1 MKNLIPTLISA
12 LFLAS
17 VFCSCNDSLEKTAQD
32 ELTEADILVNSP
44 EYEAYELV
52 LKTDRRMMR
61 KIFKNMSSS
70 QKELYF
76 ETLSTLPKASDINSF
91 DSICQ
96 ELTTIL
102 GIDFNERIERIRS
115 ANTDFLQDKN
125 IPFTEILKALQRKNV
140 NGGRSISSVE
150 DEMAYSKCVYA
161 CERMYDPSYC
171 QVRNEWEI
179 DFDDED
185 EEEKKKHDWSGYNW
199 WDDMDYRVCMADM
212 AYERDMCIDNC
223 TTSYL

>member
-17 VFCSCNDSLEKTAQD
+17 VFCSCNDSLEETAQD

-102 GIDFNERIERIRS
+102 GIDFNERMECIRS

-125 IPFTEILKALQRKNV
+125 IPFTEILKALQRKNA
-140 NGGRSISSVE
+140 NGSRSISSVE

-161 CERMYDPSYC
+161 CERMYDPNYC
-171 QVRNEWEI
+171 QIHYAW
-179 DFDDED
+179 ED
-185 EEEKKKHDWSGYNW
+185 EPDEEGRRREKYNW
-199 WDDMDYRVCMADM
+199 WDDMDYRICMADM
-212 AYERDMCIDNC
+212 MHDRDMCIDNC
-223 TTSYL
+223 TASYL